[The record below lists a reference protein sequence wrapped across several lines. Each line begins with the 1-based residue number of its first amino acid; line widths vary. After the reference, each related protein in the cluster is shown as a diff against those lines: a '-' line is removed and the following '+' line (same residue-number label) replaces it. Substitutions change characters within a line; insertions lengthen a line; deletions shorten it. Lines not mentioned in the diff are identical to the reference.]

1 MICVLILLPVVDKR
15 GHARPYHLFGV
26 VQEELTAKFGG
37 VTAFINAPAEGRW
50 KKNRRTVH
58 DDICC
63 DRSHGQAPQPF
74 MVAALQARS
83 GTAIQTGGDRRQGAA
98 DAVAL
103 TGFLRPSVIKER
115 DEES

>member
-1 MICVLILLPVVDKR
+1 MICVQILLPVVDKR

-58 DDICC
+58 DDIVVVEV
-63 DRSHGQAPQPF
+63 
-74 MVAALQARS
+74 MVKRLNRAWWQRYRRDLEQRFKQEAIVVRALPMQ
-83 GTAIQTGGDRRQGAA
+83 
-98 DAVAL
+98 L
-103 TGFLRPSVIKER
+103 L
-115 DEES
+115 